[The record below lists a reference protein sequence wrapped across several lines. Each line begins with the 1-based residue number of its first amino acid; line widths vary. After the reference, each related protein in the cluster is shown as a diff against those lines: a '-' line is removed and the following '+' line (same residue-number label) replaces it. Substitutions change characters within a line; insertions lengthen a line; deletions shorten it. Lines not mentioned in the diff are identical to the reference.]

1 MVDAG
6 LVLSAA
12 LMGAAGI
19 PHCVAMCGASSSAAT
34 RSCTRGEAG
43 AAGLGLGFQL
53 GRVLGYAAAGALAA
67 SSVAALGVLGEAAPV
82 LRPLWTMLHVAAL
95 AAGLWLLW
103 RGTQPAWMSA
113 WPMRQSA
120 VAPPPGWQRVSGP
133 VRATVLGTTWVAW
146 PCGLLQSALI
156 VAALASTPAA
166 GAAVMAVFAL
176 ASSPGLWAA
185 SSLWLR
191 LGGPAGVWGSSFAV
205 RLAGFGLAAASA
217 WALGHGLW
225 ERVAAFCAGP

>member
-6 LVLSAA
+6 LALSAA
-12 LMGAAGI
+12 LMGLAGI
-19 PHCVAMCGASSSAAT
+19 PHCMAMCGASSSAVT
-34 RSCTRGEAG
+34 SSCTRGGEAG
-43 AAGLGLGFQL
+43 AVSWGFQL
-53 GRVLGYAAAGALAA
+53 GRVLGYAAGGALAA
-67 SSVAALGVLGEAAPV
+67 SSVAALRVLGDAAPV
-82 LRPLWTMLHVAAL
+82 LRPLWTLLHVAAL

-103 RGTQPAWMSA
+103 RGRQPTWMSA
-113 WPMRQSA
+113 WPTRQSA
-120 VAPPPGWQRVSGP
+120 APPPPGWQRISGP

-191 LGGPAGVWGSSFAV
+191 LGGQGGVWGSSFAV
-205 RLAGFGLAAASA
+205 RLAGLGLAAGSA